1 MDFNWIRRLLPAA
14 IRRRLRGSSTLQK
27 IVENT
32 SWLMFERVVN
42 MTIRFF
48 VGVWVVRY
56 LGPEQ
61 YGVYSYA
68 LSLVGMFTAFST
80 LGLDN
85 IVVRSLS
92 HEQGEDGVI
101 STALTLRL
109 GAAVATMA
117 LVTAIAFSTSDD
129 WITQLCVV
137 VISGQ
142 LIFKAADVFD
152 LWFQSQIKSKYP
164 VWVRSGVTVLYAGA
178 QVACILA
185 GFGVV
190 AFAGLVM
197 AQTALQTIGTY
208 LIYRAVGEQERKLEG
223 FEWGSAKSIMKD
235 AWPLMFSGLA
245 VAAYMKVD
253 QVMLGSMIGKAEVG
267 IYATA
272 AKISELWYFI
282 PTAIAGSVFPKIVE
296 MKKENS
302 SDYKKNLQTYF
313 DLIALV
319 SYVVIVP
326 VTAFSEII
334 ILTIFGSEYKLSSFI
349 LQIHIWSFIFVALG
363 VSRSKWLIAEN
374 MTGIALFTT
383 ALGAVSN
390 ILLNVFLIPAY
401 GGVGAAWATLVSY
414 SIYCYFSLAILPQTR
429 KMFVRLTKS
438 LFIMFRINKIIKKV

>member
-1 MDFNWIRRLLPAA
+1 
-14 IRRRLRGSSTLQK
+14 
-27 IVENT
+27 
-32 SWLMFERVVN
+32 
-42 MTIRFF
+42 
-48 VGVWVVRY
+48 
-56 LGPEQ
+56 
-61 YGVYSYA
+61 
-68 LSLVGMFTAFST
+68 
-80 LGLDN
+80 
-85 IVVRSLS
+85 
-92 HEQGEDGVI
+92 
-101 STALTLRL
+101 
-109 GAAVATMA
+109 
-117 LVTAIAFSTSDD
+117 
-129 WITQLCVV
+129 
-137 VISGQ
+137 
-142 LIFKAADVFD
+142 
-152 LWFQSQIKSKYP
+152 
-164 VWVRSGVTVLYAGA
+164 
-178 QVACILA
+178 
-185 GFGVV
+185 
-190 AFAGLVM
+190 
-197 AQTALQTIGTY
+197 
-208 LIYRAVGEQERKLEG
+208 
-223 FEWGSAKSIMKD
+223 
-235 AWPLMFSGLA
+235 
-245 VAAYMKVD
+245 
-253 QVMLGSMIGKAEVG
+253 
-267 IYATA
+267 
-272 AKISELWYFI
+272 
-282 PTAIAGSVFPKIVE
+282 